1 MCIIIVNKG
10 ECMYKRVNLYF
21 HDYFYQMLLDK
32 IGKGNISKFIEEKM
46 LIIMNDE
53 NKELEDSYKKMGQ
66 DKQQMADAISMAN
79 ACIGD
84 IDNESW

>member
-1 MCIIIVNKG
+1 MFTTIHFNMIFTCCLKINCNFNNIVCIIMCIIIVNKG
-10 ECMYKRVNLYF
+10 KFMYKRVNLYF

-53 NKELEDSYKKMGQ
+53 SK
-66 DKQQMADAISMAN
+66 
-79 ACIGD
+79 
-84 IDNESW
+84 